1 MGDLTLS
8 QMKDQVRLAL
18 GNREDLD
25 VHLVPIINT
34 CQLRVARFFDWE
46 ESITTTA
53 VTITV
58 SDPLDAFVDGSVSLP
73 TNTREL
79 HNINILDSG
88 DLYHLEAVD
97 HKRWKDHYYPLYGNT
112 TGRPDTY
119 SLWGNS
125 VELYPPPDK
134 EYSAKFRHTAWPSD
148 MYSDNDKSA
157 LLKKDDLIIALSICW
172 ALYHLNSPD
181 RAGAYWAIFK
191 SMVKE
196 AIDAENMK
204 PDLYMK
210 IDTMGY
216 SPMTDYWKQP
226 FIKSVR

>member
-25 VHLVPIINT
+25 VHLTPLVNT
-34 CQLRVARFFDWE
+34 CQLRVARFFDFE

-53 VTITV
+53 VDITYTG
-58 SDPLDAFVDGSVSLP
+58 DAFVDGSVSLP
-73 TNTREL
+73 TGTREL
-79 HNINILDSG
+79 HGINILDSG
-88 DLYHLEAVD
+88 DLYHLQAVD
-97 HKRWKDHYYPLYGNT
+97 HKQWKDHYYPLYGNT

-119 SLWGNS
+119 SLWGET
-125 VELYPPPDK
+125 VELYPPPDDA
-134 EYSAKFRHTAWPSD
+134 YSAKFRHSKWPADLFSD
-148 MYSDNDKSA
+148 DEKSE
-157 LLKKDDLIIALSICW
+157 LVKKDDLIIALTICW
-172 ALYHLNSPD
+172 ALYHLNSPA

-196 AIDAENMK
+196 AIDAQNMK

-210 IDTMGY
+210 IDSMAY
-216 SPMTDYWKQP
+216 APMSDYWKQP